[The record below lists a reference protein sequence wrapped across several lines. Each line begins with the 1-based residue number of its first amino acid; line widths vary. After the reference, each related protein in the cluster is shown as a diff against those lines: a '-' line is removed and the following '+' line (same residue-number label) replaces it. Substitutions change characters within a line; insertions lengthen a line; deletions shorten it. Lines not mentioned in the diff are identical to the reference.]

1 MKNFLTTVVALGM
14 MNIGFAQ
21 KSVTIEGAFSKD
33 KTTEVKLFKVEDG
46 IPKIFATSLP
56 NSKGKFGFNFT
67 PEYEG
72 LYLVGTGNATSP
84 QGTFKFWF
92 KPGDKL
98 NFTIN
103 DSTYSLT
110 GTSNSKENQTLANW
124 HHLTWP
130 IEWKSVYFMRNIS
143 TYVDFFPLLEKTLPK
158 AKAWAKAQK
167 LKPTGNKTFDAMVQ
181 YMVDFD
187 MTFYAINFLNTPRT
201 AHPDKAEVPD
211 FYNSFTLEKSFS
223 NAAKVYA
230 QPWGLRAF
238 STVLMRAQGKNA
250 EDKAIKEPYGL
261 EAGVKLIPN
270 DSLKGDFVL
279 QRIQGIRDYGKYL
292 EEIEKYG
299 KYLVT
304 EKQKEQ
310 EFKINT
316 EKATLK
322 PGDKGLDFKY
332 EDKNGKMV
340 SFSDL
345 KGKVVLI
352 DTWATW
358 CGPCKVEIPH
368 LKKLEEEM
376 KGKNVHIVSVSVDE
390 EKDKDKWKK
399 MIADE
404 NLGGI
409 QLFAS
414 GWSEI
419 TKYYKITGIPRFM
432 LFDKEGK
439 IITVDAPR
447 PSSPDL
453 KPLIEKYL

>member
-1 MKNFLTTVVALGM
+1 MKKILTIVVAFGTM
-14 MNIGFAQ
+14 ITGFAQ
-21 KSVTIEGAFSKD
+21 KSVTIEGAFSGERKA
-33 KTTEVKLFKVEDG
+33 EVKLFKVDEG
-46 IPKIFATSLP
+46 TAKVFATSQP
-56 NSKGKFGFNFT
+56 NNKGKFGFNFT
-67 PEYEG
+67 PDYEG
-72 LYLVGTGNATSP
+72 LYLVGTGDTRSP
-84 QGTFKFWF
+84 QGNYKFWF

-98 NFTIN
+98 NIVLN
-103 DSTYSLT
+103 DSTYSLV
-110 GTSNSKENQTLANW
+110 GTTNSKENTV
-124 HHLTWP
+124 LTEWFKLGWP
-130 IEWKSVYFMRNIS
+130 MEWKSIYFMRNQS
-143 TYVDFFPLLEKTLPK
+143 TYVDFFPVLEKTLPK
-158 AKAWAKAQK
+158 AKAWEKAQK
-167 LKPTGNKTFDAMVQ
+167 LKPTGNKKFDAMVP

-187 MTFYAINFLNTPRT
+187 MAFFAINYLHTPRS

-211 FYNSFTLEKSFS
+211 VYNSFTLEKTFS

-250 EDKAIKEPYGL
+250 EDKTIKEPYGL
-261 EAGVKLIPN
+261 DAGLNLIPN

-279 QRIQGIRDYGKYL
+279 QRTQGIKDYGKYL
-292 EEIEKYG
+292 EDIEKYG

-310 EFKINT
+310 EFKVNT

-376 KGKNVHIVSVSVDE
+376 KDKNVHIVSISVDE

-419 TKYYKITGIPRFM
+419 TKYYKITGIPRFL

-439 IITVDAPR
+439 IISVDAPR
-447 PSSPDL
+447 PSSPNL

>member
-1 MKNFLTTVVALGM
+1 MKNILTVVVALGM
-14 MNIGFAQ
+14 MHTGFAQ
-21 KSVTIEGAFSKD
+21 KSVTIEGSFSGEKRA
-33 KTTEVKLFKVEDG
+33 EVKLYKEDEG
-46 IPKIFATSLP
+46 TPKIFATSQP
-56 NSKGKFGFNFT
+56 SAKGKFGFNFT
-67 PEYEG
+67 PDYEG
-72 LYLVGTGNATSP
+72 LYLVGTGDTRSP
-84 QGTFKFWF
+84 QGNFKFWF

-98 NFTIN
+98 NIVLN
-103 DSTYSLT
+103 DSSYSLA
-110 GTSNSKENQTLANW
+110 GTTNSKENIV
-124 HHLTWP
+124 LTDWFKLSWP
-130 IEWKSVYFMRNIS
+130 IEWKSVYFSRNHS
-143 TYVDFFPLLEKTLPK
+143 TYVDFFPILEKTVPK
-158 AKAWAKAQK
+158 AKSWAKAQK
-167 LKPTGNKTFDAMVQ
+167 LKPTGNKKFDAMLP
-181 YMVDFD
+181 YIADFD
-187 MTFYAINFLNTPRT
+187 MTFFAINFLNTPRS
-201 AHPDKAEVPD
+201 AHPDKAEIPEIYSQ
-211 FYNSFTLEKSFS
+211 FNLKNTFS
-223 NAAKVYA
+223 NASKVYA

-238 STVLMRAQGKNA
+238 ATTLMRAQGANA
-250 EDKAIKEPYGL
+250 DDKSIKEPYGID
-261 EAGVKLIPN
+261 AGINLIPN

-279 QRIQGIRDYGKYL
+279 QRIQGTRDYGKYL
-292 EEIEKYG
+292 EEVEKYG

-304 EKQKEQ
+304 YKQKDQ

-332 EDKNGKMV
+332 EDKDGKMV

-376 KGKNVHIVSVSVDE
+376 KGKNVHIVSISVDE

-414 GWSEI
+414 GWSDI